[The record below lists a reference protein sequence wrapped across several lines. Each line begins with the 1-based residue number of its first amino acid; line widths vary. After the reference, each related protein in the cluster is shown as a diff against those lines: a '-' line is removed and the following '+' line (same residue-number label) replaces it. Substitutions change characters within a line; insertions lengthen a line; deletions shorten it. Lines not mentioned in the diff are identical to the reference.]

1 MRYILRIYQASPS
14 LNEYT
19 YNRNPFIQRAD
30 KQRWAW
36 LIRTADGFNDVPK
49 ATGPR
54 SLHIERHGRRRL
66 DPDNL
71 IGGAKCVITDNLR
84 ALGLL
89 IDDNDSLFAITA
101 ENVKLQPK
109 EKPFTVLV
117 LTDTEPNK
125 LR

>member
-1 MRYILRIYQASPS
+1 MRYVLRIDKASPS

-19 YNRNPFIQRAD
+19 YNKNPFIQRAD
-30 KQRWAW
+30 KQRWSW
-36 LIRTADGFNDVPK
+36 LIRTADGFIDAVK

-84 ALGLL
+84 AMGLL
-89 IDDNDSLFAITA
+89 VDDCDSLFSITA

-117 LTDTEPNK
+117 LTDVEPNL

>member
-1 MRYILRIYQASPS
+1 MRYVLIIPEASPS

-19 YNRNPFIQRAD
+19 YNKNPFIQRRD

-36 LIRTADGFNDVPK
+36 LLRCADGFDKVQK

-54 SLHIERHGRRRL
+54 SLYIERHGRRRL

-89 IDDNDSLFAITA
+89 IDDCDSLFSITA

-109 EKPFTVLV
+109 EKPHTVLV
-117 LTDTEPNK
+117 LTDVEANI

>member
-1 MRYILRIYQASPS
+1 MQYILRIEKASPS

-19 YNRNPFIQRAD
+19 YNKNPFIQRRD
-30 KQRWAW
+30 KQVWAW
-36 LIRTADGFNDVPK
+36 LIRTSDGFNDVPK

-89 IDDNDSLFAITA
+89 IDDCDSLFAITS
-101 ENVKLQPK
+101 ENVKLLPK
-109 EKPFTVLV
+109 EYPFTVLV
-117 LTDTEPNK
+117 LTDIEPVE

>member
-1 MRYILRIYQASPS
+1 MRINEASPS

-19 YNRNPFIQRAD
+19 YSRNPFIQRAD

-36 LIRTADGFNDVPK
+36 LIRTADGFCDAAK

-117 LTDTEPNK
+117 LTDTEHNK
-125 LR
+125 KAE